1 MNIHFHITDY
11 LKKLLNK
18 KLSKINMSKNIITLG
33 KHLSY
38 LFFRGNI

>member
-18 KLSKINMSKNIITLG
+18 ILIKINSEKYYKKRQKLIILI
-33 KHLSY
+33 
-38 LFFRGNI
+38 F